1 MTVKHVSILFY
12 SSYNYLFFNVEM
24 LKFAM
29 LLQMTVKGK
38 IKSFAIQDIN
48 SLWIKLTKYDVR
60 L

>member
-1 MTVKHVSILFY
+1 MFLFY